1 LTGAKGDKGDGG
13 PAGMTGAQG
22 DPGPAGTLEMADF
35 YGNVANSGI
44 AAGSAV
50 PFAQN
55 GPASGN
61 ILRIT
66 DKSFQLT
73 NVGIYEVTI
82 QLPISKSGQVV
93 IALNGVELP
102 YTVAGQSNSPNDPS
116 IVQKVFVQT
125 IIPNS
130 LLEIRY
136 PAANSGSTL
145 KVVNSNGGNSAV
157 TSHLIIVRVK

>member
-35 YGNVANSGI
+35 YGMVASNNI
-44 AAGSAV
+44 NAGHAI

-61 ILRIT
+61 ITRIS
-66 DKSFQLT
+66 DSSFQLGT
-73 NVGIYEVTI
+73 VGIYEVMMQIPVQNT
-82 QLPISKSGQVV
+82 GQVV
-93 IALNGVELP
+93 VALNNVELP
-102 YTVAGQSNSPNDPS
+102 YTVTGESNGSNNVS
-116 IVQKVFVQT
+116 LVQKVFVQT
-125 IIPNS
+125 TIPNS

-136 PAANSGSTL
+136 PAANTGTM
-145 KVVNSNGGNSAV
+145 KVVNSGGGNAAVSA
-157 TSHLIIVRVK
+157 HLVIVRVK